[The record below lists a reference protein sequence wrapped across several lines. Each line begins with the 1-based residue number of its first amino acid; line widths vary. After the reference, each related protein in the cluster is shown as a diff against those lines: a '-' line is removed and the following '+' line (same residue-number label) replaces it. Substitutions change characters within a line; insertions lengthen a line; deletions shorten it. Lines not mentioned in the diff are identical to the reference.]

1 MVSLMEQEWV
11 RDDNGN
17 AASISYFGSVEVA
30 KAALASLSNCTNTT
44 NCFRCDG
51 CKNCTECWYC
61 EMCSDS
67 VMCLCSVALE
77 DCARCIWTL
86 RAVHSSYLA
95 GCHYCEQC
103 HDCVD
108 CTDCI
113 RCARCADCYDCKECH
128 NLTTKKQI
136 GDEIG
141 PMTEIPSVSNEAVA
155 SLLSTIPGMLAWS
168 PQEEFDAPS
177 PAAIIALAGRAG
189 TALESVFGTDLA
201 AIMIARQSGC
211 ELNPIQMY
219 GCPTTN

>member
-1 MVSLMEQEWV
+1 MEQEWL

-17 AASISYFGSVEVA
+17 AASISYFGSVEAA

-67 VMCLCSVALE
+67 MMCLCSVALE

-86 RAVHSSYLA
+86 RSVQSSYLA
-95 GCHYCEQC
+95 GCRYCEQC

-113 RCARCADCYDCKECH
+113 RCSRCSDCSDCKECRS
-128 NLTTKKQI
+128 LATQKQI
-136 GDEIG
+136 GGEIG
-141 PMTEIPSVSNEAVA
+141 PMAEVPSVPSEAVA
-155 SLLSTIPGMLAWS
+155 SLLSAIPGMLAWS
-168 PQEEFDAPS
+168 PYEEFDAPS
-177 PAAIIALAGRAG
+177 PVAIVALADRVGI
-189 TALESVFGTDLA
+189 ALESVFGTDLA
-201 AIMIARQSGC
+201 AMMIARQSGC

-219 GCPTTN
+219 GFAATN